1 MVAFLLCA
9 PSAWAY
15 FGGRYYAKMTGKAS
29 TTTTGSGKVYMS
41 SSDEEAVSNWAS
53 KRYLDSYPDDAAW
66 AAWTDDDSNVE
77 YVGSIASAD
86 GIDVIASQFVAYA
99 KADDGSYFA
108 GWSFTDGCTDLGT
121 DNTLGIK
128 VGPSKTRAELNP
140 EDTYGEDGETIETY
154 GTVTDYKAKEYE
166 LFATFEPLLIERYT
180 ISGSTTTENREC
192 QLTVTF
198 RIAGKEVDENDFYA
212 PTLIKKTGTSGT
224 WAAGAFSVIDYS
236 EYTEVEV
243 PVTFTAEDDA
253 PGEFSAT
260 LQLTTKAGKT
270 MKVVLAA
277 RTTGGSDEA
286 IRYNANKVEQGRGDL
301 TAMIAAASSTDI
313 IKLNNN
319 YDSDIT
325 IGKSLT
331 FDLNGFDC
339 SGTLAITAGNV
350 TVAFSPHGGTAT
362 ALEVTGGKAILN
374 GGTFGTLTI
383 GASGTVE
390 QNGAIVTDVAENNGT
405 LTTTDGEFQ
414 YGLTSGG
421 NLVVNGGIF
430 GNGFDDWAIQV
441 TGGNAQIKR
450 GNIGFGDYITYYG
463 IWASGGTV
471 TIEKQAKIYGY
482 TYALKNDGG
491 TIIVENGQFDDP
503 TNFAEGTVDFRS
515 GYFKTNSPNE
525 SSILGKHIWRN
536 LAGPEFRDGYV
547 FFAGNQAAAL
557 ASGVTVCHIDQAAFA
572 TLEDALDYVNN
583 HPDDQAMIF
592 MDNDYTL
599 QAGYY
604 TLPANATLIVP
615 MSDDQQTANQYA
627 PRNTGSTIAAPVSF
641 RKLIFESGVNMEVL
655 GTLELTCEQYG
666 KQPRMGVPGG
676 NFGHLIMK
684 PGSHMTINRGG
695 ELRAWGYVSGDGTK
709 DGDNNYLS
717 GEIDARRGSIVREM
731 FQMGDWKGGDIS
743 LTMIYPKAPQNM
755 THLFPIYTYFIQNI
769 ESPVKY
775 HPGSALL
782 CAASVN
788 VASGINAFA
797 NDIKVVGKQGEAA
810 MFLMDEKADAENTWV
825 RKYYDAKHDQQV
837 YEINSGAKL
846 GSLVIDLGEVPA
858 QLFGGT
864 GKYRIVMDSRK
875 YVLPL
880 TSNFKIHLL
889 SGSMQFTQS
898 TSCLPGMEVEVD
910 KESEISIIPSDD
922 AEVLSG
928 ALYFYDAD
936 QWSFDNQKL
945 GGYVGIASES
955 QKYGRIVSYS
965 ATWDLGTNGTTKKP
979 NVRNVNSPEAIG
991 DAKLIVHGT
1000 FRSARGCSVYTTWSK
1015 GTGTTDEDNP
1025 YTLNPSGTGGA
1036 SITSTNADAGTFI
1049 FDDDSPAFDGVHWK
1063 EGGTP
1068 GNINDLEG
1076 FGNSVLV
1083 NYDNNNYGND
1093 NYPIQITLVKDNTP
1107 SRMFGWELCTP
1118 AMLKNGDG
1126 TFAVTEGTQAG
1137 KSYCYMNDRWTLMEV
1152 AEENECFMKD
1162 NYGTFYAKPAEYVA
1176 VAATVDGNG
1185 DVVGNDDHTFSD
1197 KAGAGRLFI
1206 LMDDDCQWWE
1216 VENKENLYHCIHP
1229 NNDTYYYWDEG
1240 ESKWKE
1246 KRYTI
1251 TWKNWDGSEIKS
1263 YTYNPVTG
1271 EPTKVAYSVTYGTM
1285 AEYLGSS
1292 PTREADVDYTYSFT
1306 GWSPAL
1312 GRVTSDVTY
1321 TATYSKQV
1329 RKYTVIFLNEGG
1341 VEIERHLLP
1350 YDAIPVCENTP
1361 TQAGHLLEWEPAL
1374 VPVTGDQT
1382 YRATWLPEPPTEWD
1396 VTFVN
1401 NAGGVLQATAK
1412 VSVTAH
1418 PSYSGATPVK
1428 ENADHTAYSSDEY
1441 EYTFKGWSAVIDGE
1455 AQEFAPSDVLPCPTH
1470 ATTYA
1475 AVYEQAAKTYEV
1487 KFYNESATSVIKTEN
1502 LAFGATP
1509 TPPAVEKENPEAGH
1523 TYTLV
1528 WKTLDGSATI
1538 ENVTG
1543 VASYKPTY
1551 IDVVNRYKVTLVSNP
1566 SGVCTFAGAGTYDY
1580 NTLVTIAAIPADGYE
1595 FEEWQ
1600 ETGITDATLDPQQIT
1615 DDITLTAVLKV
1626 ASVDPEDLTLGIDAV
1641 ETVASLTDYKDVTIT
1656 SDGVEHSSQI
1666 INGDNIILHGNAN
1679 FVLQKH
1685 MDQLHW
1691 YDIAVPWRV
1700 DADGGIFLGSSGA
1713 PAVLGQDIELY
1724 YYDGD
1729 IRAAQGKVDAC
1740 WIAVKEQSSKVLEP
1754 GRAYLFLLY
1763 KSAVESVTFR
1773 MKAGKSILTLTTS
1786 VVPHASGN
1794 AIDAGWNGIANPS
1807 LFHAYLN
1814 AGAEEESGHV
1824 YGQMINAA
1832 GDGYEPFDMMNS
1844 KLVVGQPIYVQAPA
1858 AKTVEANST
1867 SYDAAPAPARHATAQ
1882 ARPVSY
1888 DLTITAEGAARHA
1901 DRIIIQLNENKQKD
1915 GYVIGQDLAKFGV
1928 GTQSAQWWIDRYDTK
1943 LCVNTVAPQN
1953 ETAEFPLTVFA
1964 PKAGAYTMAVERMTA
1979 SGDDA
1984 LYLTYDGVAVWN
1996 LSNGAY
2002 TADLQEGTDTHYG
2015 LRTVAKKPNIT
2026 TGVDE
2031 AVVDHKDASAIK
2043 VLIDNQVYIIRGEK
2057 VYSIDGQWVK

>member
-41 SSDEEAVSNWAS
+41 SSDEEAVSKWAS

-212 PTLIKKTGTSGT
+212 PTLTKKTGTSGT
-224 WAAGAFSVIDYS
+224 WVAGAFSVSDYG

-243 PVTFTAEDDA
+243 PVTFTAENDA

-260 LQLTTKAGKT
+260 LQLTTKAGKS

-277 RTTGGSDEA
+277 RTTGGSEEA
-286 IRYNANKVEQGRGDL
+286 IRYNANKVERGRGAL

-350 TVAFSPHGGTAT
+350 TVAFSLHGGTAT

-390 QNGAIVTDVAENNGT
+390 QNGAIVTDVVENNGT

-421 NLVVNGGIF
+421 NLVVNGGNF
-430 GNGFDDWAIQV
+430 GNGSDDWAIQV

-482 TYALKNDGG
+482 DYALKNDGG

-503 TNFAEGTVDFRS
+503 NNFADGTVDFRS

-788 VASGINAFA
+788 VADGINAFA

-825 RKYYDAKHDQQV
+825 RKWYDAKHDQQV

-945 GGYVGIASES
+945 GGYVGLASES

-965 ATWDLGTNGTTKKP
+965 ATWDLVTNGTTKKP

-1049 FDDDSPAFDGVHWK
+1049 FDNDSPAFDGVHWK

-1093 NYPIQITLVKDNTP
+1093 NYPVQITLVKDKTP

-1137 KSYCYMNDRWTLMEV
+1137 KSYCYMNDRWTRMEV

-1197 KAGAGRLFI
+1197 KAGTGRLFI

-1216 VENKENLYHCIHP
+1216 VENKDNLYHCIHP

-1251 TWKNWDGSEIKS
+1251 TWKNWDGSEINS

-1285 AEYLGSS
+1285 AEYLGSN
-1292 PTREADVDYTYSFT
+1292 PTRPADIDYTYTFT

-1321 TATYSKQV
+1321 TATYEKQQ
-1329 RKYTVIFLNEGG
+1329 RKYTIIFTEEGG
-1341 VEIERHLLP
+1341 TEIERQFLTHNET
-1350 YDAIPVCENTP
+1350 PVCENVP
-1361 TQAGHLLEWEPAL
+1361 TRTGFTLQWEPEVAA
-1374 VPVTGDQT
+1374 VTGDAT
-1382 YRATWLPEPPTEWD
+1382 YRATWLEEPPTEYA
-1396 VTFVN
+1396 VTFFDYNGTTKLKPTDETPYMVAVGAMPVAPAN
-1401 NAGGVLQATAK
+1401 PSGKPATNEFEY
-1412 VSVTAH
+1412 VF
-1418 PSYSGATPVK
+1418 
-1428 ENADHTAYSSDEY
+1428 DH
-1441 EYTFKGWSAVIDGE
+1441 WSPALETV
-1455 AQEFAPSDVLPCPTH
+1455 
-1470 ATTYA
+1470 
-1475 AVYEQAAKTYEV
+1475 
-1487 KFYNESATSVIKTEN
+1487 SATSVKSYTAVYREVEKKYTISYFKEDGTTPNETKPSES
-1502 LAFGATP
+1502 LSYGETP
-1509 TPPAVEKENPEAGH
+1509 TPPSVTKENPAEGH

-1528 WKTLDGSATI
+1528 WKTLDEKAGIQTVMA
-1538 ENVTG
+1538 N
-1543 VASYKPTY
+1543 ASYKPTY
-1551 IDVVNRYKVTLVSNP
+1551 LDVINKYTVTLKCNLP
-1566 SGVCTFAGAGTYDY
+1566 GACTFTGAGTYNY
-1580 NTLVTIAAIPADGYE
+1580 GTGVSIVATPAEGYE
-1595 FEEWQ
+1595 FVKWQ
-1600 ETGITDATLDPQQIT
+1600 ERAGDANLGSVTVNG
-1615 DDITLTAVLKV
+1615 DITLTAVVKE
-1626 ASVDPEDLTLGIDAV
+1626 SEKPDPENLTIGIDDV
-1641 ETVASLTDYKDVTIT
+1641 ETIPSATDYMDVTIT

-1700 DADGGIFLGSSGA
+1700 DAEGGIFLGSSGA

-1729 IRAAQGKVDAC
+1729 IRATQGKVDAC

-1773 MKAGKSILTLTTS
+1773 MKAGESILTLTTS
-1786 VVPHASGN
+1786 VDPHASGN

-1858 AKTVEANST
+1858 TKTVEANST
-1867 SYDAAPAPARHATAQ
+1867 SYDATPAPARHATAQ

-1888 DLTITAEGAARHA
+1888 NLTITAEGAARHA

-2057 VYSIDGQWVK
+2057 VYSIDGQLAK